1 MSSLH
6 FKTLVSKHL
15 IHLCFPRLLSFFL
28 FQYLCWIMYQSSIRH
43 LEVIF
48 ITSCDCGGFDPLL
61 SFLYHMKF
69 LLEISCIGPWSL
81 GATFWPWL
89 VHSSDPLLPTMK
101 LFNPT
106 PLQSTTLLNPLYFVA
121 FLLHVILL
129 GDHAMV
135 PSPILVYKFQHFIV
149 CTSSFWVLPIPLK
162 LGKILVLLIDKVL
175 AWSLLGSN

>member
-1 MSSLH
+1 
-6 FKTLVSKHL
+6 
-15 IHLCFPRLLSFFL
+15 
-28 FQYLCWIMYQSSIRH
+28 MYRSSIRH

-48 ITSCDCGGFDPLL
+48 ITSCDCGGFDSLL

-89 VHSSDPLLPTMK
+89 AHSSDPLLPTMK
-101 LFNPT
+101 LFNPS
-106 PLQSTTLLNPLYFVA
+106 PLHSTTLLNPLYFVA

-135 PSPILVYKFQHFIV
+135 PSPILVYKFQHFTV
-149 CTSSFWVLPIPLK
+149 CTSFLSSTYSPQVGENSRPSHWQG
-162 LGKILVLLIDKVL
+162 LGLILVGFKLTLPNFDKKRGNVVNEIL
-175 AWSLLGSN
+175 GLTLSLRG